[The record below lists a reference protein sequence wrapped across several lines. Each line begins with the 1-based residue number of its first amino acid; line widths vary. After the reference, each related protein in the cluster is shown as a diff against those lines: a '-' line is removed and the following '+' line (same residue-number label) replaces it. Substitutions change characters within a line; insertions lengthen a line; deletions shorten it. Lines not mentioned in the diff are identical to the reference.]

1 MDNLSHSLKNTRTPL
16 VDLLLFLASAFGFM
30 TVFSFLGMAIIYY
43 FFGITNF
50 DFSNPENILPAKIL
64 QFFNAMGL
72 FIIPPVFYYQV
83 IKKESITGIFSHKV
97 NPILLLLATILIYLA
112 MPTIEWLAELNKL
125 LPVPE
130 NWQDFFKQLET
141 QNRQATKAMLLMTGV
156 GDFLFSVLIIGILPA
171 LGEEMFFRG
180 VLQRIFIRWSN
191 NIWTGVCITAFIFSA
206 LHLDFSGFLP
216 RFFLGVILG
225 LLYVWSGNLWYSVL
239 VHFLNNTTVVI
250 YIYVMNINVEQLE
263 DFEMMQS
270 VNWYGGLISLIACT
284 GILFYFYKIA
294 KQPQNV

>member
-1 MDNLSHSLKNTRTPL
+1 L

-30 TVFSFLGMAIIYY
+30 TVFSFLGMAFIYY

-83 IKKESITGIFSHKV
+83 IKKESITGLFSQNV
-97 NPILLLLATILIYLA
+97 NPILFLLATILIYLA
-112 MPTIEWLAELNKL
+112 MPAIEWLAELNKL

-130 NWQDFFKQLET
+130 NWQDFFTQLET
-141 QNRQATKAMLLMTGV
+141 QNRQATKAMLHMTGV
-156 GDFLFSVLIIGILPA
+156 GDFLFSALIIGILPA

-191 NIWTGVCITAFIFSA
+191 NIWAGACITAFIFSA

-270 VNWYGGLISLIACT
+270 VNWYGVLVSLIACT
-284 GILFYFYKIA
+284 SILFYFYKIA